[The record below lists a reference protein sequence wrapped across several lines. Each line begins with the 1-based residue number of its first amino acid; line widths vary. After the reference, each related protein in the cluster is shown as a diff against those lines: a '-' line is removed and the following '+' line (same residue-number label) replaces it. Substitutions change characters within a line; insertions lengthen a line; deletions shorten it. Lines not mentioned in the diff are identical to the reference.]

1 MKKTICSLAVVAA
14 LVSPSV
20 FAHKQGD

>member
-20 FAHKQGD
+20 FAH